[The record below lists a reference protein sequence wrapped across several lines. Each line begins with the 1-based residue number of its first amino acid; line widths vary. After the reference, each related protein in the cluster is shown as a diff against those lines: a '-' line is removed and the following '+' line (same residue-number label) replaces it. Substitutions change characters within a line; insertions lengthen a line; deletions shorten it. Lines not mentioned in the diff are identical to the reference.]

1 MNEPQDSTLQIRL
14 RQLAVQLRK
23 QTSQWLTNALQT
35 DIKPKAEYARLVL
48 AMQCNCSS
56 CYCSGCPTAEE
67 ICNAA

>member
-1 MNEPQDSTLQIRL
+1 MSESNDSLQIRL

-23 QTSQWLTNALQT
+23 QTSQWLTNALQA
-35 DIKPKAEYARLVL
+35 DVKPHAEYARLVM

-56 CYCSGCPTAEE
+56 CYCSECPTAEE